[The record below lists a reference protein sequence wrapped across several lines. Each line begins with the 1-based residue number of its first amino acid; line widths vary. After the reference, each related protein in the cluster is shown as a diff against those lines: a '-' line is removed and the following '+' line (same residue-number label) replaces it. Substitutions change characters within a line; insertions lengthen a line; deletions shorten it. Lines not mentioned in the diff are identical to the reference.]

1 MARSTMPW
9 RRGGSMTSGCLRA
22 HGGAA
27 AAGGRPGSPGL
38 DAGHDVI
45 DRPMLDRALSG
56 VRVAV
61 DATSYP
67 RPDAWC
73 SLGRE
78 HVHHGACH
86 CRGSSKTTPGWE
98 YQLTA
103 ITGYCAPPGQRSPT
117 CSGRLPPPGRRRRSR
132 RSRPCCG
139 ACPPAGRRRCSSSTA
154 AWSTSAPR
162 SGRPRGLAMNAS
174 RGDAG

>member
-1 MARSTMPW
+1 
-9 RRGGSMTSGCLRA
+9 MTSGCLRA

-98 YQLTA
+98 YQLTV
-103 ITGYCAPPGQRSPT
+103 ITGYLRTAWAAVADLQRTTPATGTTQTIAQVKAVLRRLPASGAAPLFVFDGGLVDQRSQV
-117 CSGRLPPPGRRRRSR
+117 GQ
-132 RSRPCCG
+132 
-139 ACPPAGRRRCSSSTA
+139 
-154 AWSTSAPR
+154 
-162 SGRPRGLAMNAS
+162 AS
-174 RGDAG
+174 RTGDERIPW